1 MLENSQKEN
10 LPALGIAGMIPGFFA
25 LSMSLINYKI
35 NIGNYKIHIGN
46 YKYFMNLNYVN
57 LHNEL

>member
-35 NIGNYKIHIGN
+35 HIGN